1 MTYTTSGM
9 YVDTIP
15 SVGGCDSIV
24 TLDLT
29 INTPSS
35 SSSSEFAC
43 GTFTWAQNG
52 MTYTT
57 SGVYMDTIPNAAGC
71 DSIITLNLTIGGSS
85 SSESVTVCESYT
97 WAQNGMT
104 YTSSGMY
111 SDTLT
116 DVNGCD
122 SILVLNLTVTGAP
135 VATATD
141 NGAGIITA
149 SSGSSYQ
156 WINCATNTP
165 IAGAT
170 AQTFAPTVDG
180 TYAVIVTNANNCS
193 DTSNCVVI
201 DYLGLNENNGSFGV
215 TLTPN
220 PTQNNLKVTFTGAN
234 ESSIVIYDAKG
245 KMVMSV
251 DHAQTGDVLS
261 VESFERGVYLVNIIT
276 TSGTH
281 TERLVKQ

>member
-1 MTYTTSGM
+1 
-9 YVDTIP
+9 
-15 SVGGCDSIV
+15 
-24 TLDLT
+24 
-29 INTPSS
+29 
-35 SSSSEFAC
+35 
-43 GTFTWAQNG
+43 

-57 SGVYMDTIPNAAGC
+57 SGVYTTTIPNAAGC

-85 SSESVTVCESYT
+85 SSESVSVCETYT

-141 NGAGIITA
+141 DGLGTITA
-149 SSGSSYQ
+149 STGSSYQ
-156 WINCATNTP
+156 WIDCTTNSS
-165 IAGAT
+165 ISGET
-170 AQTFAPTVDG
+170 AQTFTPAVNG

-193 DTSNCVVI
+193 DTSACVVV
-201 DYLGLNENNGSFGV
+201 DYIGLDESNGLFGV

-220 PTQNNLKVTFTGAN
+220 PAQNNVKVTFAGAN
-234 ESSIVIYDAKG
+234 ESSIIIYDAKG
-245 KMVMSV
+245 KIVMSA

-261 VESFERGVYLVNIIT
+261 IESFERGIYLVTIIT
-276 TSGTH
+276 NSGTI